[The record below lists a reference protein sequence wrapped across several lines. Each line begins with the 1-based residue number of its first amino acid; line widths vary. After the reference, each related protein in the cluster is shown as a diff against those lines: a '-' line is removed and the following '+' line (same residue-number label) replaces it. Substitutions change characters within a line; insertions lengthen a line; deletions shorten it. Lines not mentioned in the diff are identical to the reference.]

1 MALMFANKGL
11 QRGLKMT
18 ILMNVEEVQLAV
30 KTFEAP
36 ANTQNG
42 KSVQELLKMF
52 MTNQYQHRYRSMLK
66 KECYVQEFFLS

>member
-1 MALMFANKGL
+1 
-11 QRGLKMT
+11 
-18 ILMNVEEVQLAV
+18 MNVEEVQLAV

>member
-1 MALMFANKGL
+1 
-11 QRGLKMT
+11 
-18 ILMNVEEVQLAV
+18 MNVEEVQLAV

-66 KECYVQEFFLS
+66 RRVLCSRIFLELATYHNLLNPLKSVP